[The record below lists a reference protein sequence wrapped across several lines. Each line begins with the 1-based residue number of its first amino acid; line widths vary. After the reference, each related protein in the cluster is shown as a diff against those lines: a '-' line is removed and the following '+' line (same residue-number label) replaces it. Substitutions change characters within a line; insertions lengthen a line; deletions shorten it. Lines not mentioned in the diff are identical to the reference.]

1 MCFSIFLFHLKHTDR
16 VHPVREIKTL
26 SFNKGVNLKKHIGEL
41 DSTMGTLSEFESD
54 HFYR

>member
-1 MCFSIFLFHLKHTDR
+1 MFFYFLFHLKHTDR